1 MPLIR
6 IDVVADQRS
15 SAELGELQSTV
26 HDAMVAAFEVPLR
39 DRYQILQQH
48 RREHLVVEDTGLGI
62 DRSADVVVLSV
73 TSRPRPREQK
83 LALYSELATRLQ
95 HRCGLEPSDLVVSI
109 TENTDDDWSFG
120 HGRAQFVTGEL

>member
-6 IDVVADQRS
+6 IDVVADRRS
-15 SAELGELQSTV
+15 PAELSELQNTI
-26 HDAMVAAFEVPLR
+26 HEAMVSAFRVPPR

-48 RREHLVVEDTGLGI
+48 RRQHLVVEDTGLGI
-62 DRSADVVVLSV
+62 DRSDDVVMLSV
-73 TSRPRPREQK
+73 TSRPRPRKQK
-83 LALYSELATRLQ
+83 VAFYAELAKQLE
-95 HRCGLEPSDLVVSI
+95 HRCGLNPSDLVVSI